1 VIIQLQEKGEEEP
14 LLHHHYYQ
22 KHHLILLRIFIWS
35 SFLKG
40 TVRDLLT
47 KNASERLMH
56 NNQHRINGAAIS
68 NVAKRKE
75 VKRLKAGS
83 ETVYRVQPTAEVG
96 AALIRETLTNFV
108 QSENQRKA
116 TKRVVTKQIS
126 ISEPYALVMEDKS
139 R

>member
-1 VIIQLQEKGEEEP
+1 MSYCTANQKSEP
-14 LLHHHYYQ
+14 DADGL
-22 KHHLILLRIFIWS
+22 FIWS

-56 NNQHRINGAAIS
+56 NNQHRINGVAIS
-68 NVAKRKE
+68 NIAKRKE

-83 ETVYRVQPTAEVG
+83 ETVYPVQPTAEVG

-116 TKRVVTKQIS
+116 TKTVLKNRLRAAS
-126 ISEPYALVMEDKS
+126 ISQRKRHDCKRILTRQS
-139 R
+139 II